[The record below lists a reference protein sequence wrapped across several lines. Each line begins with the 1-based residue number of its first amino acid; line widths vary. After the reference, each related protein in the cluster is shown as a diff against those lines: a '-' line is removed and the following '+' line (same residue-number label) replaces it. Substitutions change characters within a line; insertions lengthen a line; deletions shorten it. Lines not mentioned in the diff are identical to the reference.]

1 MTERNE
7 LMRDVTIKA
16 KGVVLRLVEESDAEF
31 IVNLRTIE
39 GSKQFVSEAVPTV
52 DEQLRWIRQYKD
64 REAKGEDLY
73 FIFEDNDQKPWGTVR
88 FYRFTED
95 SFYFGSW
102 ISLPDN
108 KDSIAIK
115 AQIAGFDYMYT
126 VLGFTVGKLDIR
138 KANSKVWKFAKLW
151 GSKMVDEDELSYFLE
166 LKKEMHF
173 ANRDKILRLLK
184 IDL

>member
-102 ISLPDN
+102 IGLPGNTDN
-108 KDSIAIK
+108 IALK
-115 AQIAGFDYMYT
+115 AQIIGYDYMYNE
-126 VLGFTVGKLDIR
+126 LGFKMGKLDIR
-138 KANSKVWKFAKLW
+138 KENNKVWKFAKLS
-151 GSKMVDEDELSYFLE
+151 GGKIVGEDDLSYFLIQE
-166 LKKEMHF
+166 GKAHF